1 MYGKK
6 KENKTDIEKT
16 EEGAEMALTS
26 NDLQAI
32 QELLLPIHIRL
43 DGIDNRLDGID
54 DRLNRM
60 DERLDGMDDRLDGM
74 DNRFDRIENRLD
86 RVESEVSSLKSGQ
99 LEIRKEL
106 KEVDRKVS
114 DTYDLA
120 LEAWG
125 KSTENRRWLEGES
138 RFPAK
143 VQGG

>member
-32 QELLLPIHIRL
+32 QGLLLPIHI
-43 DGIDNRLDGID
+43 
-54 DRLNRM
+54 
-60 DERLDGMDDRLDGM
+60 RLDGM

>member
-32 QELLLPIHIRL
+32 QGLLLPIHIRL

-86 RVESEVSSLKSGQ
+86 KIGRAHV
-99 LEIRKEL
+99 
-106 KEVDRKVS
+106 
-114 DTYDLA
+114 
-120 LEAWG
+120 
-125 KSTENRRWLEGES
+125 
-138 RFPAK
+138 
-143 VQGG
+143 